1 MGSERMSMNRMED
14 QEDEKD
20 DSGIEQDST
29 FLYIRISVED
39 HHLQVRC
46 RPSIEIIAFDRFASS
61 SLLES
66 LEIPTR

>member
-1 MGSERMSMNRMED
+1 MVSERMSMNRMED

-39 HHLQVRC
+39 LHLQVRS
-46 RPSIEIIAFDRFASS
+46 PSMEITILNGGLSS
-61 SLLES
+61 SRLES
-66 LEIPTR
+66 LEIPAGR